1 MIWMMIGI
9 LLFAL
14 VGGSLTTDIIDLT
27 TDYTIY
33 SLDDVRVVS
42 KIAGLGDSYFGVQQ
56 LLALKTPATHFTA
69 CTAGDC
75 IKALQNKS
83 VDAVVG
89 PYAALVHAKVQL
101 DDQRRLATNPTNP
114 TEAAATATTGTTTTA
129 EAVYTTGD
137 SMSDVYITGDNFQ
150 SDLMYTYYIVYRPSH
165 FDNHSPHSRSD
176 FRSKMKRA
184 ADQVRAKIGT
194 AEAVNF
200 PISERVKRPGAAAS
214 QGPGSILPIGVATG
228 ILIVFYTMLQCVC
241 ARSVKT
247 AEGHTQKT
255 GKAGG
260 GILGGDAVANRMA
273 LGRGSFRQTFK
284 AHLRNA
290 RHQEHEHEPHCE
302 ETSNEAGTVFVAG
315 SGTAAST
322 GSEVGSG
329 SGGGGGVSSAD
340 GGNTTLDALGM
351 ASNSSAMAMGQA
363 MEMTQRRKE
372 NVDVEIAV

>member
-101 DDQRRLATNPTNP
+101 DSQHRHATNPTNP
-114 TEAAATATTGTTTTA
+114 TEAAATATTGTTA

-137 SMSDVYITGDNFQ
+137 RISDVYITGDNFQ
-150 SDLMYTYYIVYRPSH
+150 SDLMYSYYLVYRPSH

-228 ILIVFYTMLQCVC
+228 IFVVFYTMLQCMY

-247 AEGHTQKT
+247 AEGHKQKS
-255 GKAGG
+255 GKAAGG
-260 GILGGDAVANRMA
+260 VLGSAGANRMA
-273 LGRGSFRQTFK
+273 RGRGSFRQTLK
-284 AHLRNA
+284 ADLRNV
-290 RHQEHEHEPHCE
+290 RHQEHEREPHCE
-302 ETSNEAGTVFVAG
+302 KSSSNEAGMVFVVG
-315 SGTAAST
+315 SGTVVNT

-329 SGGGGGVSSAD
+329 SGGGGDVSSAG
-340 GGNTTLDALGM
+340 GGNTTPDALGM
-351 ASNSSAMAMGQA
+351 ASNSPAMAMRQA
-363 MEMTQRRKE
+363 MKMTQRRKE
-372 NVDVEIAV
+372 NFDVEIAV